1 MVPEKGRYCP
11 CRIFQ
16 LGYALPMSSIDDL
29 VSRWITAS
37 VIDEQVAMRIRAF
50 ESVEAER
57 NRNVHDNR
65 PGLLEAIAY
74 LGIAVVA
81 VGVLIMVTVSWED
94 LRDWARVLV
103 TAVPGVLALVLGQ
116 ALRQTGRPGLVRGGH
131 MAWLAAVAL
140 LGGSVAIT
148 GSNADWNEED
158 IALAGGL
165 AAAFVA
171 IVLWVF
177 AASHPQVVAIGA
189 SMFAVAMALGARS
202 DDFSNAVAGLSLVV
216 LATAGVVL
224 AERRALVPTLTARC
238 VSAFGVGV
246 GAFFAGFESGAYE
259 PLAFVAAAALV
270 ALSIRRS
277 VLVYMLVGVALV
289 FVGLVSSIT
298 RHADDPTT
306 AAAGLIVVGTLLVGA
321 VLVLA
326 RWQPWER
333 RTT

>member
-1 MVPEKGRYCP
+1 
-11 CRIFQ
+11 
-16 LGYALPMSSIDDL
+16 MSSIDDL

-50 ESVEAER
+50 ESSEAER
-57 NRNVHDNR
+57 NRNVDDNR

-94 LRDWARVLV
+94 LRGWARVLV
-103 TAVPGVLALVLGQ
+103 TAVPGALALVLGQ
-116 ALRQTGRPGLVRGGH
+116 RLRQTGRPGLMRGGH
-131 MAWLAAVAL
+131 IAWLAAVAL
-140 LGGSVAIT
+140 IGGTVAIA

-158 IALAGGL
+158 IALAGGI
-165 AAAFVA
+165 AAAAVA

-177 AASHPQVVAIGA
+177 SASHPQVVAICG
-189 SMFAVAMALGARS
+189 SVFAAGMALGGRS
-202 DDFSNAVAGLSLVV
+202 DEFSFAVAGLSIAAMSVV
-216 LATAGVVL
+216 GMVL
-224 AERRALVPTLTARC
+224 AERGLLTPTLTARFL
-238 VSAFGVGV
+238 SALGVGW
-246 GAFFAGFESGAYE
+246 GTFFAGFESGVYE

-270 ALSIRRS
+270 ALSIQRR
-277 VLVYMLVGVALV
+277 VLPYMLIGVALV
-289 FVGLVSSIT
+289 FLGLVSSIT
-298 RHADDPTT
+298 RHSGDPTT
-306 AAAGLIVVGTLLVGA
+306 AAAGLIVAGALLVGV